1 MGERE
6 SGIWMACFFVLV
18 CFVFFFV
25 AFESLRTGKYK
36 PKIRI
41 VLDFG
46 KKPGKGSGKK
56 LRNGIY
62 SVYPLFKPHC

>member
-6 SGIWMACFFVLV
+6 SGIWIACFLF
-18 CFVFFFV
+18 CFVFFFSLSLSLFYENRI

-56 LRNGIY
+56 L
-62 SVYPLFKPHC
+62 V